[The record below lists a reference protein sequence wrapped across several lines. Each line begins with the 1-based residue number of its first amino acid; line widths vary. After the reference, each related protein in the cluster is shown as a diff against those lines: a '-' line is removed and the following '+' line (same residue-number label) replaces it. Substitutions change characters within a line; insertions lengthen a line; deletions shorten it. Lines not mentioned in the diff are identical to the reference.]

1 MFIFTTALEGN
12 SPTEQLNRLHK
23 LQAKVLRRGRNMK
36 LDKHDIDWLI
46 DHLHDLAMPVKQQV
60 LSLLAHLTVSQA
72 WLKQWL
78 AQDNQHNRLEAEIKP
93 FCEDKSQD
101 RWLWNNFLKMLTAS
115 ASK

>member
-1 MFIFTTALEGN
+1 VFIFTTALEGN
-12 SPTEQLNRLHK
+12 NPTEQLNKLHR

-36 LDKHDIDWLI
+36 LNKQDIDWLI
-46 DHLHDLAMPVKQQV
+46 DHLCDLTIPVKQQV
-60 LSLLAHLTVSQA
+60 LSLLAHLTVSQT

-78 AQDNQHNRLEAEIKP
+78 AQDKQRDRLEAEIKP

-115 ASK
+115 ATK